1 MNQARNTE
9 DREVALVTGAARG
22 IGLATTRRL
31 LEDGFHVVMVD
42 QNEETLAASAA
53 ALRETSNAVEH
64 QALSITDRAAVAAIV
79 ARLPRIDVLVNNA
92 AIFWDGKF
100 DAATEAD
107 YQKMYEVNVVGTFVM
122 SQEAAKVMQRGARIV
137 NVASRAYLA
146 GYAHSAYITSKAG
159 VIGLTRSMAIDLA
172 ERGIL
177 VNAIAPGL
185 IETDMFRSLT
195 PERQQELIAKQPTR
209 TVGQPEDI
217 ANGIA
222 FFASPRTRN
231 VTGQILTLDGGRSM
245 GIAIY

>member
-1 MNQARNTE
+1 MANE
-9 DREVALVTGAARG
+9 KEVALVTGAGRG
-22 IGLATTRRL
+22 IGLATTKRL

-42 QNEETLAASAA
+42 MNAEPLGANATELKSAG
-53 ALRETSNAVEH
+53 NAVEH
-64 QALSITDRAAVAAIV
+64 HALSVTDRAAVERLIGS
-79 ARLPRIDVLVNNA
+79 LPRLDVLVNNA

-100 DAATEAD
+100 DALTED
-107 YQKMYEVNVVGTFVM
+107 DFRRMYDVNVVGTFVM
-122 SQEAAKVMQRGARIV
+122 AQEAAKVMKRGARIV

-146 GYAHSAYITSKAG
+146 GYAHAPYITSKAG
-159 VIGLTRSMAIDLA
+159 AVGLTRGMAIDLA
-172 ERGIL
+172 PRGIF

-195 PERQQELIAKQPTR
+195 RERQQELIALQPTKE
-209 TVGQPEDI
+209 VGQPEDI

-245 GIAIY
+245 GISVY